1 MRTAFKYLTSL
12 LFLAIV
18 VQVGVAAVG
27 AFNALDKTDNGKT
40 ITHKQ
45 IENGFDPHGL
55 FGTLVLLLILLVVIF
70 AFVAKVDPMMKRI
83 SSLLVGLGIL
93 QVLFA
98 WLGTKAAAAGFL
110 HGMNALAIYG
120 AAAVLAHRAWTQQA
134 VETAPQPVGSPSI

>member
-1 MRTAFKYLTSL
+1 MKAAFKYLTSL

-27 AFNALDKTDNGKT
+27 AFNAIDKADKDKT
-40 ITHKQ
+40 ITKKQ

-83 SSLLVGLGIL
+83 SSGLVVLGAL

-98 WLGTKAAAAGFL
+98 WLGTKSAPAGFL
-110 HGMNALAIYG
+110 HGINGLAIYG
-120 AAAVLAHRAWTQQA
+120 AAAVLAHRAWTQRA
-134 VETAPQPVGSPSI
+134 VATATQPAETAPV

>member
-1 MRTAFKYLTSL
+1 MRAAFKYLTSL

-55 FGTLVLLLILLVVIF
+55 FGTIVLLLILIVVIV
-70 AFVAKVDPMMKRI
+70 AFVAKVDPMMKRV
-83 SSLLVGLGIL
+83 SSGLVVLGAL

-98 WLGTKAAAAGFL
+98 WLGTKSAPAGFL
-110 HGMNALAIYG
+110 HGINALAIYG
-120 AAAVLAHRAWTQQA
+120 AAAVLAHRAWTQRP
-134 VETAPQPVGSPSI
+134 VETAAV